1 MRVLHA
7 IHDFLPRHA
16 AGSEIYA
23 FHLCRELARRHHVH
37 VLAAEYDPARPHG
50 TLAWRVHE
58 GLPVIELVN
67 NWDGSFADTWQSA
80 RLAAQL
86 DRVLRATQPDVLHIH
101 SLLNLSFGL
110 PRLARAR
117 GVAVAATLHDHSLA
131 CPAGGQRLH
140 LVDRTVCHEIE
151 PARCAACFPHSPF
164 HAQLSVGAMS
174 RAAGRGGPLVAA
186 AAKRLARR
194 MPGAAGLFR
203 RRVLARAQPIP
214 AADIERRLEQLRTV
228 FDAVQLFVAPSRSV
242 ADAHERLGLHRSKL
256 LVSDYG
262 FVHQPLR
269 LTGGASRERAPL
281 SGASRRAALSPVRIG
296 FVGTL
301 VWHKGLHVL
310 LDAARSLPAGA
321 YEIEVWGSPDTFP
334 DYTARL
340 ATMAQGLPVRFC
352 GAFHNGQGADVY
364 DRLDLLVVPSLWPEN
379 SPLVIHEAFMAGVP
393 VVAARIGGIP
403 ELVTDGV
410 NGLLYD
416 PSSADALADALRAL
430 ILMPERLREMGARAP
445 SVKTIEED
453 ARDWERRYQSLVQ
466 ETGGGSSTR
475 AGGEVRPLSAGDA
488 TGPA

>member
-1 MRVLHA
+1 MAMRVLHA

-23 FHLCRELARRHHVH
+23 FHLCRELAARHHVH

-67 NWDGSFADTWQSA
+67 NWEGSFADTWRSA
-80 RLAAQL
+80 RLGAQL
-86 DRVLRATQPDVLHIH
+86 DHVLRATQPDVLHIH
-101 SLLNLSFGL
+101 SLLNLSFDL

-140 LVDRTVCHEIE
+140 LMERTVCHEID

-164 HAQLSVGAMS
+164 HAQLTVGSMS
-174 RAAGRGGPLVAA
+174 RAAGRGGPLVAG
-186 AAKRLARR
+186 AAKWMARHA
-194 MPGAAGLFR
+194 PGAAGLFR
-203 RRVLARAQPIP
+203 RRVLARSQPVP
-214 AADIERRLEQLRTV
+214 AGEIAARLEQLRHV

-262 FVHQPLR
+262 F
-269 LTGGASRERAPL
+269 ANRERRPA
-281 SGASRRAALSPVRIG
+281 SGPTPERALVRIG

-310 LDAARSLPAGA
+310 LEAARQLPAGA
-321 YEIEVWGSPDTFP
+321 YEIEVWGALDTFP
-334 DYTARL
+334 EYTATL
-340 ATMAQGLPVRFC
+340 KTMACGLPVRFC
-352 GAFHNGQGADVY
+352 GAFGNGQSADVY
-364 DRLDLLVVPSLWPEN
+364 GRFDLLVVPSLWPEN

-393 VVAARIGGIP
+393 VVAARSGGIP

-410 NGLLYD
+410 NGVLYD
-416 PSSADALADALRAL
+416 PASTAALADVLRGL
-430 ILMPERLREMGARAP
+430 ILRPDRLAQMAGRAP
-445 SVKTIEED
+445 AVKTIAED
-453 ARDWERRYQSLVQ
+453 ARDWERRYESLVR
-466 ETGGGSSTR
+466 ESGGGPS
-475 AGGEVRPLSAGDA
+475 
-488 TGPA
+488 

>member
-23 FHLCRELARRHHVH
+23 FHLCRELATRHIVH
-37 VLAAEYDPARPHG
+37 ALAAEYDPARPHG

-67 NWDGSFADTWQSA
+67 NWEGSFADTWQSA

-86 DRVLRATQPDVLHIH
+86 DYVLRATQPDVLHIH
-101 SLLNLSFGL
+101 SLLNLSFDL

-117 GVAVAATLHDHSLA
+117 GVAVVATLHDHSLA

-174 RAAGRGGPLVAA
+174 RAAGRGGPLVAD
-186 AAKRLARR
+186 AAKRMARR

-203 RRVLARAQPIP
+203 RQVLPRAQPIP
-214 AADIERRLEQLRTV
+214 AADIERRLEHLRAV

-262 FVHQPLR
+262 FAHRSLR
-269 LTGGASRERAPL
+269 PAGGASPERASL
-281 SGASRRAALSPVRIG
+281 SDASRRATLSPLRIG

-310 LDAARSLPAGA
+310 LDAARRLPAGA

-340 ATMAQGLPVRFC
+340 TAMARDLPVRFC
-352 GAFHNGQGADVY
+352 GAFRNGQGADVY
-364 DRLDLLVVPSLWPEN
+364 GRFDVLVVPSLWPEN
-379 SPLVIHEAFMAGVP
+379 SPLVIHEAFMASVP

-416 PSSADALADALRAL
+416 PPSPDALADALRAL
-430 ILMPERLREMGARAP
+430 ILMPERLAEMAARAP
-445 SVKTIEED
+445 SVKTIDED

-466 ETGGGSSTR
+466 ETGGGFSTR
-475 AGGEVRPLSAGDA
+475 SRGDLRPPHAGEG